1 MASWRKNQSEREMNV
16 LIADDHAVVRRGL
29 KDILADEF
37 AKLYVGEACNGQE
50 TLEAARKQ
58 VWDIVMLDIK
68 MPGRSGLE
76 VLEELKKLHPK
87 MPVVMISAFPEED
100 YALRAFK
107 LGASG
112 YVSKGGASDEL
123 LAAIRK
129 ALAGGRYV
137 TPSLA
142 EKLAATLSGEAPVAP
157 HESLSNRELE
167 VLRLIAAGKTIKEV
181 AAELSLSEKTIG
193 TYRLRLSKKIGLS
206 TNVELAR
213 YALQHKLVD

>member
-1 MASWRKNQSEREMNV
+1 MNV

-37 AKLYVGEACNGQE
+37 EMLHTSEACNAQE
-50 TLEAARKQ
+50 TLKAARKQ
-58 VWDIVMLDIK
+58 AWDIALLDIK

-87 MPVVMISAFPEED
+87 MPVVMLSAFPEED

-107 LGASG
+107 LGAAG
-112 YVSKGGASDEL
+112 YVSKESASDEL
-123 LAAIRK
+123 FTAIRK

-137 TPSLA
+137 TSSLA
-142 EKLAATLSGEAPVAP
+142 EKLAATLAGDSPLTP
-157 HESLSNRELE
+157 HELLSNRELE
-167 VLRLIAAGKTIKEV
+167 VLRLIAAGKTIKET
-181 AAELSLSEKTIG
+181 AGELSLSEKTVA
-193 TYRLRLSKKIGLS
+193 TYRLRISKKMGLS
-206 TNVELAR
+206 TNVELTR